1 VRLIELRIDGF
12 GKLADRTI
20 AFDPGVN
27 VVSGPNEAG
36 KSTLAQAIV
45 ATLYGHR
52 RGKREIWKPWSGAR
66 YATRLRYAL
75 RDGREFEI
83 QRDFEQDGR
92 NARLI
97 DRNGNDIT
105 ADCSSGRTFAPADAH
120 LGIPLE
126 VFLSASCVEQGA
138 VAIEGARAERI
149 GEALRHALD
158 GGPKDDA
165 ALGAVA
171 RLDKALATHVGTKRA
186 TKNAPLRKLHEQLA
200 EAEAQAADMRERLGR
215 LSELRARL
223 ATGRVRLTEVRESLE
238 ENERRRRA
246 HRAYLVRARL
256 EKLRGVRAEIAELQA
271 ERALYDDV
279 RAFPNERVAEL
290 EVAYATW
297 SERSLQAAEAARE
310 VARAQ
315 LTDADLSELTE
326 RARDGGALDDASF
339 AELEA
344 ASRSAAEA
352 HAKAAAA
359 IEGVVALRRD
369 AQRGR
374 SLDGTLAGIGLAAL
388 AGASWLGY
396 RQLWIPAALA
406 ALIALA
412 LLGVSVRSMRARG
425 KMRRTAIELQQVAD
439 DAADE
444 ERRAAA
450 RMQAILVPL
459 GIPSVDEFRIDELR
473 ALRHRYR
480 ELRLRADDCTRACE
494 RAEEAARRRNDAAA
508 AFDALARIFEPGD
521 LTHEAASEITSEAA
535 RYVTNE
541 ATHEVTSDSM
551 REAACGAA
559 RKAERDASREASL
572 ARACLRAARKSTR
585 DGIES
590 RLQMLNVQRA
600 NALGGEDEYALGR
613 ELSELLSAGTTPVPI
628 PEGVTLRSI
637 EEERAALERSR
648 NETQTFTIQAA
659 AQIEAA
665 ETHIGSLAESDER
678 SAALRTE
685 CARLAAFEAA
695 VGLARTTIE
704 EQTRASHDKFARR
717 LEEYALH
724 TLGEVTNRRYG
735 EIFVDP
741 ATLTIRARV
750 PETGA
755 IVDLERLSS
764 GTREQVLLVVRL
776 AMARMFGEGFEPAPL
791 LLDDPFAYWDDDRI
805 ARGFPILRAAAAE
818 AQTIVFT
825 TSRELAGAAQ
835 TNGAHRID
843 LAASPE
849 LVR

>member
-1 VRLIELRIDGF
+1 MRLIELHVDGF

-27 VVSGPNEAG
+27 VVCGSNEAG

-52 RGKREIWKPWSGAR
+52 RSKREIWKPWSGAR

-83 QRDFEQDGR
+83 QRDFEQEAR

-138 VAIEGARAERI
+138 VAIDGARADRV

-186 TKNAPLRKLHEQLA
+186 TKHAPLRKLQEQLA
-200 EAEAQAADMRERLGR
+200 EVEGQAADMRRRLEHLR
-215 LSELRARL
+215 ELRGRL
-223 ATGRVRLTEVRESLE
+223 ATGRAHLIEVREALE

-246 HRAYLVRARL
+246 HRAHMLRARL

-279 RAFPNERVAEL
+279 RVFPNERIAEL

-297 SERSLQAAEAARE
+297 SERSLQAREAARE

-315 LTDADLSELTE
+315 LTDADLGELAE
-326 RARDGGALDDASF
+326 RTRDGGALDGASF

-344 ASRSAAEA
+344 ASRSAAQA
-352 HAKAAAA
+352 HAKAASAA
-359 IEGVVALRRD
+359 EGVVAVRRE
-369 AQRGR
+369 AERGR
-374 SLDGTLAGIGLAAL
+374 SLGGTLASLGLAAL

-396 RQLWIPAALA
+396 RHLWIPATLA

-412 LLGVSVRSMRARG
+412 LLGVGVRSMLAHR
-425 KMRRTAIELQQVAD
+425 KLRRSAIKLQHVAD
-439 DAADE
+439 NSADE

-450 RMQAILVPL
+450 RVQAILVPL
-459 GIPSVDEFRIDELR
+459 GVPSSDDLRIDDLR

-480 ELRLRADDCTRACE
+480 ELRLRADDAARACE
-494 RAEEAARRRNDAAA
+494 RAGEAARRRDEAAD
-508 AFDALARIFEPGD
+508 AFDTLARIFELPD
-521 LTHEAASEITSEAA
+521 FAHEA
-535 RYVTNE
+535 
-541 ATHEVTSDSM
+541 TSDAP
-551 REAACGAA
+551 REAA
-559 RKAERDASREASL
+559 L
-572 ARACLRAARKSTR
+572 ARARTRAARKSTR

-600 NALGGEDEYALGR
+600 NALGGEDEYALGQ
-613 ELSELLSAGTTPVPI
+613 ELSELLAAGTTPVPI
-628 PEGVTLRSI
+628 PEGITMRSI
-637 EEERAALERSR
+637 EEERAALARSR
-648 NETQTFTIQAA
+648 EETQRFTIQAA

-665 ETHIGSLAESDER
+665 ETHIGSLAEIDER
-678 SAALRTE
+678 SAELRAE

-695 VGLARTTIE
+695 VVLARTTIE
-704 EQTRASHDKFARR
+704 ERTRASHDKFARR

-724 TLGEVTNRRYG
+724 TLAEVTNRRYG

-741 ATLTIRARV
+741 ATLTIRVRA

-755 IVDLERLSS
+755 IVDLERLSA
-764 GTREQVLLVVRL
+764 GTREQVFLFVRL

-805 ARGFPILRAAAAE
+805 ARGFPILSAAAAQT
-818 AQTIVFT
+818 QTIVFT

-843 LAASPE
+843 LTASPE
-849 LVR
+849 LVS